1 MHHTLEK
8 KLILGTAQWGWN
20 VDKQEAFQILDAWME
35 AGQMEVDAA
44 TNYPINRNPDDFR
57 RSEQILLEYIKVH
70 GLSDLRVT
78 MKIGSLDNMRG
89 PEVNLAPS
97 FVQMLGEEYTRLFGA
112 NLSCLM
118 FHWDNREEPA
128 AIGASLE
135 ALVRFCNTSGL
146 QPGLSGIAHP
156 ERYAQALLPM
166 RDYHF
171 NIEVKHNLVQSDFE
185 RYKPLWGQGHRFWVY
200 GINAGG
206 LKLDAHYHETSTLAR
221 RGGPSEK
228 SAALIA
234 QLNGFLPQ
242 WNQSA
247 RPPIRNMNEIGLLY
261 AVMNQALHGVIVGV
275 SSATQLRETLTYYR
289 HLQSFDYSDV
299 FEALQHLNH

>member
-1 MHHTLEK
+1 MYNILEK
-8 KLILGTAQWGWN
+8 KIILGTAQWGWN
-20 VDKQEAFQILDAWME
+20 VDKQQAFQILDAWIE
-35 AGQMEVDAA
+35 AGQLEVDAA

-57 RSEQILLEYIKVH
+57 RSEQILLEYIKAH
-70 GLSDLRVT
+70 GLSKLRVT
-78 MKIGSLDNMRG
+78 MKMGSLDNMRG

-118 FHWDNREEPA
+118 FHWDNRQDIS
-128 AIGASLE
+128 AISASLE
-135 ALVRFCNTSGL
+135 ALVRLCETSGL

-156 ERYAQALLPM
+156 ELYVQALPM
-166 RDYHF
+166 RDHHF
-171 NIEVKHNLVQSDFE
+171 TIEVKHNLFQSDFE

-206 LKLDAHYHETSTLAR
+206 LKLDARYDETSTLTR

-234 QLNGFLPQ
+234 ELNGFLPK
-242 WNQSA
+242 WNQTA
-247 RPPIRNMNEIGLLY
+247 RPPINSMHQIGLLY
-261 AVMNQALHGVIVGV
+261 ARLNKALHGVIVGV
-275 SSATQLRETLTYYR
+275 SSAAQLQETLIFYR

-299 FEALQHLNH
+299 FDALQHLKQ